1 MVKLITDLV
10 LVLGMILTFLEI
22 IILLRLKI
30 KQLPHKILIFFWVFI
45 LGTIIN
51 FYATLYSIKYLY
63 IATTFIE
70 SGVRLFLAPLLFLY
84 VKSIFIEKKGFF
96 KIHLWHFI
104 PFLIFTSFMTFP
116 RVINIVA
123 GKEVFT
129 HVRYI
134 ITNLNLAL
142 IKDIYF
148 VLYGMFSLRVLNKY
162 QKVSKQNY
170 AVEIE
175 HNLKW
180 LYTFLICFVGVIV
193 IDLILTISEITLGY
207 IVLWDGYITVFAL
220 ICSISYLG
228 YCGLKQA
235 VIDLP
240 DFLVKKNNYKS
251 DKKKIRILNPEQKKE
266 LEGLKLELEKVMNEK
281 KPYLSQD
288 ITLQKLAD
296 SINISE
302 RKLSLLLSD
311 TMKTSFYNLIN
322 KYRVEDVKKKLHSTE
337 YSEYSLEGI
346 GYSSGFN
353 SKSSFYR
360 IFKKETQLS
369 PLQFKQKLS

>member
-1 MVKLITDLV
+1 M
-10 LVLGMILTFLEI
+10 
-22 IILLRLKI
+22 
-30 KQLPHKILIFFWVFI
+30 
-45 LGTIIN
+45 
-51 FYATLYSIKYLY
+51 
-63 IATTFIE
+63 
-70 SGVRLFLAPLLFLY
+70 
-84 VKSIFIEKKGFF
+84 
-96 KIHLWHFI
+96 
-104 PFLIFTSFMTFP
+104 
-116 RVINIVA
+116 
-123 GKEVFT
+123 
-129 HVRYI
+129 
-134 ITNLNLAL
+134 NLAL